1 MGQVYGPLS
10 GQLMSTTQ
18 SVCRAAFLAASPRL
32 VEPVYSCQFMC
43 QQLQLGSLY
52 AVLES
57 RRAKIQDGDNLEGT
71 SVFKVEVLL
80 PVLESLGLVEQIRK
94 TTRGSS
100 SNAQM
105 VSHNYLVIIIE

>member
-1 MGQVYGPLS
+1 
-10 GQLMSTTQ
+10 MSTTQ

-105 VSHNYLVIIIE
+105 VGHNYLVIIIE